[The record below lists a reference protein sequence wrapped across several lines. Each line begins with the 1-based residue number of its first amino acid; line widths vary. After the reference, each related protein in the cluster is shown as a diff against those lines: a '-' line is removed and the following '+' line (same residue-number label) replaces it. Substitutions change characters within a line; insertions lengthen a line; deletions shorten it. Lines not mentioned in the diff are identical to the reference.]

1 MRDRFRDA
9 VVPLRQPGYRVYVTG
24 RMISLLG
31 STVAPLALAAALVGG
46 RSGGMRLTAV
56 LATEYVLYLAA
67 MPVMGLWADRSANLR
82 GVLVISQ
89 VGAAAAQLAEAG
101 LLLAGVRST
110 APIAAAAG
118 VGAVAA
124 SLSTVTGMRLVP
136 QLLDRTLLQQ
146 ANATLRVVMMSLA
159 VLGPA
164 IAGIL
169 VGVINSG
176 WLIAFDSGTFALA
189 AVVFTRLPAPDGP
202 RPETTRAKEAAEQD
216 AVTLVEGLRAFV
228 ARRWLITLT
237 VSEAVGQAAF
247 QCGAILGPL
256 FAARVLGGAGGWGWV
271 SAGLAAGS
279 AVGAVAAL
287 VARVE
292 RAGWAISAGQVAM
305 ALGFMAMGAGA
316 PLPVIVAASALGG
329 ALAGPGGVARRSVVQ
344 FHVPH
349 RQLGRVAGHVETVG
363 SLPVPIAFLAAG
375 HAADTLGPRPVMVGC
390 ALVMLAAGAAPLLLG
405 EFRRLRLEQPAAL
418 EPT

>member
-1 MRDRFRDA
+1 
-9 VVPLRQPGYRVYVTG
+9 
-24 RMISLLG
+24 
-31 STVAPLALAAALVGG
+31 
-46 RSGGMRLTAV
+46 
-56 LATEYVLYLAA
+56 
-67 MPVMGLWADRSANLR
+67 
-82 GVLVISQ
+82 
-89 VGAAAAQLAEAG
+89 
-101 LLLAGVRST
+101 
-110 APIAAAAG
+110 
-118 VGAVAA
+118 
-124 SLSTVTGMRLVP
+124 
-136 QLLDRTLLQQ
+136 
-146 ANATLRVVMMSLA
+146 MSLA

-189 AVVFTRLPAPDGP
+189 AVVFTRLPAPDGA
-202 RPETTRAKEAAEQD
+202 RPETTRAQDAAEQEAAEQD

-228 ARRWLITLT
+228 ARRWLLALT
-237 VSEAVGQAAF
+237 VSEAVGPAAF

-305 ALGFMAMGAGA
+305 ALGFIAMGAGA

-375 HAADTLGPRPVMVGC
+375 HAADTVGARPVMAGC
-390 ALVMLAAGAAPLLLG
+390 AM
-405 EFRRLRLEQPAAL
+405 
-418 EPT
+418 